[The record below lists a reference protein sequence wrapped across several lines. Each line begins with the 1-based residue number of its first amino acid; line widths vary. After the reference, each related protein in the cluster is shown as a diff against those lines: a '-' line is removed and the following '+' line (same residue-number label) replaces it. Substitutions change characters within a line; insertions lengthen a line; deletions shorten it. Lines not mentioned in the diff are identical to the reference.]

1 MFKLAATA
9 TYTMAVAAPAQLQTR
24 LDDTGYE
31 LAGSDIDAEGED
43 DPEIDFDMGDNPADE
58 HGDGDAVSDAD
69 AEGEEVDENSDD
81 VEDEGEVVGAVKLPN
96 GHATQDSD
104 EEAIA
109 DDGSSVEASS
119 AAEEEDDSDKSSSDD
134 ESVAAEEWEDRSEV
148 VEDGEVEVATRNNC
162 M

>member
-1 MFKLAATA
+1 
-9 TYTMAVAAPAQLQTR
+9 MAVAAPAQLQTR

-31 LAGSDIDAEGED
+31 LAGSDVDAEGED
-43 DPEIDFDMGDNPADE
+43 DPEIDFDMGDLPAGE
-58 HGDGDAVSDAD
+58 PAEDGDAVSDAG
-69 AEGEEVDENSDD
+69 AEGEEVDEDSDD

-96 GHATQDSD
+96 GHADQDSD

-109 DDGSSVEASS
+109 DDDSSVEASS

-134 ESVAAEEWEDRSEV
+134 ESVAAEEWEGGSEV
-148 VEDGEVEVATRNNC
+148 VEDAEVEVATRNNC